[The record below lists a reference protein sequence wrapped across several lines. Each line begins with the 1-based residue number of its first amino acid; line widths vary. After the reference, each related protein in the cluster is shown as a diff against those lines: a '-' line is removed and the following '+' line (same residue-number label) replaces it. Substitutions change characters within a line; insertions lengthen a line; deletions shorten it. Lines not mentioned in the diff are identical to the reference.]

1 MERHAANAIA
11 VAQFL
16 ESHPKVEWVSYPGL
30 SSHPHHDTARKQ
42 MSGYSGML
50 SFELKGG
57 VEAGRRL
64 INGVELCLLSV
75 SLGST
80 DTLIQHPA
88 SMTHAIVPRDMRL
101 KIGITDG
108 LVRISAGIEDAKDI
122 IADLDQALDKV

>member
-1 MERHAANAIA
+1 MERHAATAMA

-16 ESHPKVEWVSYPGL
+16 ESSPLVELVSYPGQ
-30 SSHPHHDTARKQ
+30 SGHPLHDIARKQ
-42 MSGYSGML
+42 MSGYSRMQ

-57 VEAGRRL
+57 VKAGHRF

-88 SMTHAIVPRDMRL
+88 SMTHAIVPRDMGL
-101 KIGITDG
+101 KIGITNG
-108 LVRISAGIEDAKDI
+108 LVRISVGIEDAEDI
-122 IADLDQALDKV
+122 MADLDEALDKV

>member
-1 MERHAANAIA
+1 MERHAANAMT

-16 ESHPKVEWVSYPGL
+16 ESHSKVEWVSYPGL
-30 SSHPHHDTARKQ
+30 SSHPQHDIARKQ

-57 VEAGRRL
+57 LEAGPRL

-80 DTLIQHPA
+80 DTLIQHRA

>member
-1 MERHAANAIA
+1 ME
-11 VAQFL
+11 VARFL

-30 SSHPHHDTARKQ
+30 SSHPQHDTARKQ

-108 LVRISAGIEDAKDI
+108 LVRISAGIEDAEDI

>member
-30 SSHPHHDTARKQ
+30 SSHPQHDTARKQ

-108 LVRISAGIEDAKDI
+108 LVRISAGIEDAEDI

>member
-1 MERHAANAIA
+1 MWKLGE
-11 VAQFL
+11 
-16 ESHPKVEWVSYPGL
+16 G
-30 SSHPHHDTARKQ
+30 SST
-42 MSGYSGML
+42 
-50 SFELKGG
+50 
-57 VEAGRRL
+57 
-64 INGVELCLLSV
+64 VELCLLSV

-108 LVRISAGIEDAKDI
+108 LVRISVGIEDAEDI

>member
-1 MERHAANAIA
+1 MERHASNAMA
-11 VAQFL
+11 VGRFL
-16 ESHPKVEWVSYPGL
+16 ESHPKVEWVRYPGL
-30 SSHPHHDTARKQ
+30 SSHPQHDTARKQ

-57 VEAGRRL
+57 VKPGHRF

-108 LVRISAGIEDAKDI
+108 LVRISVGIEDAEDI
-122 IADLDQALDKV
+122 MADLDEALDKV

>member
-1 MERHAANAIA
+1 MERHASNAMA
-11 VAQFL
+11 VGRFL
-16 ESHPKVEWVSYPGL
+16 ESHPKVEWVRYPGL
-30 SSHPHHDTARKQ
+30 SSHPQHDTARKQ

-57 VEAGRRL
+57 VKAGHRF

-108 LVRISAGIEDAKDI
+108 LVRISAGIEDSEDI
-122 IADLDQALDKV
+122 IADLDQALGKV

>member
-1 MERHAANAIA
+1 ME
-11 VAQFL
+11 VAEFL
-16 ESHPKVEWVSYPGL
+16 ESHLKVEWVSYPGL
-30 SSHPHHDTARKQ
+30 SSHPQHYTARKQ

-88 SMTHAIVPRDMRL
+88 SMTHSIVPRDMRL

-108 LVRISAGIEDAKDI
+108 LVRISAGIEDAEDI

>member
-1 MERHAANAIA
+1 MERHAANARA
-11 VAQFL
+11 VARFL
-16 ESHPKVEWVSYPGL
+16 EAHPKVERGSYPGL
-30 SSHPHHDTARKQ
+30 SSHPQHDIARKQ

-88 SMTHAIVPRDMRL
+88 SMNHAIVPREMRL
-101 KIGITDG
+101 KIGITNG
-108 LVRISAGIEDAKDI
+108 LVRISAGIEDAEDI
-122 IADLDQALDKV
+122 IADLDQALDEV

>member
-1 MERHAANAIA
+1 MPWPWPRFL
-11 VAQFL
+11 VA
-16 ESHPKVEWVSYPGL
+16 PKGGTGQISGPVQ
-30 SSHPHHDTARKQ
+30 SSSAHCQKALHRT
-42 MSGYSGML
+42 L

-57 VEAGRRL
+57 VKAGRRF

-75 SLGST
+75 SLGYT

-108 LVRISAGIEDAKDI
+108 LVRISVGIEDAEDI

>member
-1 MERHAANAIA
+1 
-11 VAQFL
+11 
-16 ESHPKVEWVSYPGL
+16 
-30 SSHPHHDTARKQ
+30 

-108 LVRISAGIEDAKDI
+108 LVRISAGIEDAEDI
-122 IADLDQALDKV
+122 IADLDQALEKV